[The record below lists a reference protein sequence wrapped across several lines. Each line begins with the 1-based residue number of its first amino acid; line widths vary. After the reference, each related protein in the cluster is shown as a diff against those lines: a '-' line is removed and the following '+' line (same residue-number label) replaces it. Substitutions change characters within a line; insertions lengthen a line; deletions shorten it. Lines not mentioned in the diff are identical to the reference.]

1 MLAKGPHGE
10 LIVGNNS
17 LDTKHI
23 VIFDEN
29 LQYLRV
35 IGGKGFGNGKFQ
47 HISGIAVNKLGFL
60 YATDPKLSCIQK
72 FNFNDGKF
80 ISQFGKKGNQNGE
93 FYAPCGLLHSKSNLL
108 FVVDRLNSRIQVFQ
122 DDKFLYK
129 FGKRGNRLEPGV
141 FSNPADLTLNSSEQ
155 QLFITDWSNDRIQV
169 FTPNGIFLRQINNAP
184 DLPFNLVTPNGI
196 FFTEDGH
203 LLVSS
208 KFCILIFKEDGTFVS
223 SIEGLS
229 NNTAKFKDSIG
240 VIMMNNGKIVVSDG
254 LYGNNRLLVY

>member
-80 ISQFGKKGNQNGE
+80 ISQFGKRVIKMVNFMHPVGYCIQSQT
-93 FYAPCGLLHSKSNLL
+93 CCLL
-108 FVVDRLNSRIQVFQ
+108 
-122 DDKFLYK
+122 
-129 FGKRGNRLEPGV
+129 
-141 FSNPADLTLNSSEQ
+141 
-155 QLFITDWSNDRIQV
+155 
-169 FTPNGIFLRQINNAP
+169 
-184 DLPFNLVTPNGI
+184 
-196 FFTEDGH
+196 
-203 LLVSS
+203 
-208 KFCILIFKEDGTFVS
+208 LID
-223 SIEGLS
+223 
-229 NNTAKFKDSIG
+229 
-240 VIMMNNGKIVVSDG
+240 
-254 LYGNNRLLVY
+254 